1 MIQKE
6 FSKQRLWLGI
16 VSVLLATQL
25 VGCGW
30 YLRPAKTNCG
40 PMAMG
45 GPVGGAG
52 AGAGAGSGYG
62 ADGSGSGWGQS
73 GTGDGYGFGAGDSD
87 KTRLSGEPKFMLD
100 TIYFDYDKSN
110 LKPNEIRTLERN
122 LAWVQQN
129 PGSKI
134 RIEGHCDERGTEEY
148 NLALGERRAESVR
161 QWLISRGVPASNIDT
176 VSKGEYEPAVPGS
189 GEAAWSKNRRAE
201 FLILE

>member
-1 MIQKE
+1 
-6 FSKQRLWLGI
+6 
-16 VSVLLATQL
+16 
-25 VGCGW
+25 
-30 YLRPAKTNCG
+30 
-40 PMAMG
+40 MAMG
-45 GPVGGAG
+45 GPVGGG
-52 AGAGAGSGYG
+52 SGMGSGSGYG
-62 ADGSGSGWGQS
+62 NAG
-73 GTGDGYGFGAGDSD
+73 GDGWNQGAGGDQYGGFGAGDSD

-100 TIYFDYDKSN
+100 TVYFDYDQSN
-110 LKPNEIRTLERN
+110 LKPNEVMTLERN

-176 VSKGEYEPAVPGS
+176 VTKGELEPAVPGHS
-189 GEAAWSKNRRAE
+189 EAAWAKNRRAE

>member
-1 MIQKE
+1 MKKKALR
-6 FSKQRLWLGI
+6 SQRLWLGM
-16 VSVLLATQL
+16 VSILLATQL

-45 GPVGGAG
+45 GPMAGGAGGAGSGWGNGAG
-52 AGAGAGSGYG
+52 AGAGGV
-62 ADGSGSGWGQS
+62 
-73 GTGDGYGFGAGDSD
+73 GTGDGLGFGDGSGN
-87 KTRLSGEPKFMLD
+87 KTRLSGEAKYMLD
-100 TIYFDYDKSN
+100 TIYFDYDQSN
-110 LKPNEIRTLERN
+110 LKQSEIMTLERN

-148 NLALGERRAESVR
+148 NLALGDHRADSVR
-161 QWLISRGVPASNIDT
+161 DWLISRGVPSSDIDT

-189 GEAAWSKNRRAE
+189 GESAWSKNRRAE